1 MWSLQE
7 DSMANRLITD
17 TAGMFSC
24 EVEVHGAVLR
34 EALEHQRA
42 EELLRC
48 AVIVA
53 LSALAQDAP
62 WPDRALESMA
72 DFMVEMRERILGG
85 DLS

>member
-1 MWSLQE
+1 
-7 DSMANRLITD
+7 MASRMIAD
-17 TAGMFSC
+17 TAGLFLC
-24 EVEVHGAVLR
+24 EVEVHGTVLR
-34 EALEHQRA
+34 EALEHDRA

-62 WPDRALESMA
+62 WPDRALESLA
-72 DFMVEMRERILGG
+72 GFMVEMRERVVAG

>member
-1 MWSLQE
+1 MT
-7 DSMANRLITD
+7 NRLITD
-17 TAGMFSC
+17 TAGLFTC
-24 EVEVHGAVLR
+24 EVEVHGWVLR
-34 EALEHQRA
+34 EALEHDRA

-48 AVIVA
+48 ALIVA

-72 DFMVEMRERILGG
+72 DFMVEMRARIVAG